1 MKLAASIGIPFS
13 EFWEMTPYELN
24 LTAKAY
30 YERQKREYK
39 DRLSLEYYNAMW
51 TIQWLG
57 KKSQQPRPLQ
67 EILDN
72 MYNEKKVMTDKEML
86 NQAKLLN
93 AILGGKVKEK

>member
-1 MKLAASIGIPFS
+1 MKLAALVGISIS

-24 LTAKAY
+24 LYAETYFEK
-30 YERQKREYK
+30 QKQDYK
-39 DRLSLEYYNAMW
+39 DKISLEYYNAMW

-57 KKSQQPRPLQ
+57 NKLQQPRPLQ

>member
-1 MKLAASIGIPFS
+1 
-13 EFWEMTPYELN
+13 MTPYELN